1 MARYRRSGHRVWI
14 VSGILLLVAA
24 LAVAGVIFWPK
35 LTGKDADAAE
45 GSTSTQASST
55 GTSQATGP
63 ALPEPTVAVPKG
75 RVVPLAAAKQ
85 APTAAGVTAALATPL
100 KNPKLAQFSG
110 IVVDPVTS
118 KTLWSKDAGS
128 PQIPASTM
136 KLITGA
142 ALLTSVDPNSRLVTK
157 VVQGAEPGEIV
168 FVGGGD
174 VTLSAR
180 PEGTGTVYPGAPT
193 IADLAAQ
200 VKATGVK
207 VTRIV
212 LDTSLWTGPDF
223 ADGWKEED
231 VRGTAQNG
239 TGAITYMS
247 PLMVDGDRIDPANED
262 SRRTGTP
269 AQTAGKALALA
280 LGVKNVPLVEGTAP
294 NNAKVLGEVSS
305 QPISTL
311 LAQTL
316 QNSDNVLAEALARQ
330 MAIARGTS
338 ASFDGV
344 SAALLQALGDLGIDT
359 VGMIVKDGSG
369 VSDQDRVPPQ
379 VLASVMSQAVSGKKP
394 ALRTL
399 LTGLPVAGV
408 SGTLMPPRFSQPQNK
423 AGIGWV
429 RAKTGSLDV
438 TYALVGY
445 VPDVSGRILVF
456 AFNSN
461 GVYSDSNSGTRPAL
475 DTLAATLRGCGCTG

>member
-1 MARYRRSGHRVWI
+1 VARYRRSTHRVWI

-24 LAVAGVIFWPK
+24 VAVAGVIAWPK
-35 LTGKDADAAE
+35 LTGKDAEA
-45 GSTSTQASST
+45 GQGTPTTQASSA
-55 GTSQATGP
+55 GSSQPSGP
-63 ALPEPTVAVPKG
+63 ALPEPVVTVPKA
-75 RVVPLAAAKQ
+75 RIVPLAASKK
-85 APTAAGVTAALATPL
+85 APTAAGVSAALADPL
-100 KNPKLAQFSG
+100 KNPKLAQFTG
-110 IVVDPVTS
+110 IVIDPVTGQ
-118 KTLWSKDAGS
+118 TLWNKDAGA
-128 PQIPASTM
+128 PQVPASTM
-136 KLITGA
+136 KLVTGA

-157 VVQGAEPGEIV
+157 VVQGETPGEIV

-180 PEGTGTVYPGAPT
+180 PEGTDTVYPGAPT
-193 IADLAAQ
+193 ISDLAAQ
-200 VKATGVK
+200 VKATGTK

-212 LDTSLWTGPDF
+212 LDTSLWTGSDF
-223 ADGWKEED
+223 ADGWKVED

-247 PLMVDGDRIDPANED
+247 PLMVDGDRIDPAKED

-280 LGVKNVPLVEGTAP
+280 LGVKNAPLVEGTAP
-294 NNAKVLGEVSS
+294 PKAKVLAEVQS

-330 MAIARGTS
+330 TAIARGTS

-369 VSDQDRVPPQ
+369 VSDQDRVAPQ
-379 VLASVMSQAVSGKKP
+379 VLAQLMSQAVSGKKP

-408 SGTLMPPRFSQPQNK
+408 SGTLVPPRFSQPQNK
-423 AGIGWV
+423 AGVGWV
-429 RAKTGSLDV
+429 RAKTGSIDV
-438 TYALVGY
+438 TYALVGF

-461 GVYSDSNSGTRPAL
+461 GVYSDGNTGTRPAI